1 MVSKRFCDILR
12 WSLIIAATAFGVKWL
27 WAFHW
32 LLGLTLS
39 VPAFILFMNV
49 VGFLTLPLYAITIEA
64 WEAKKI
70 WQNFVKNSMNSHE
83 FSKSQQCQGR
93 NN

>member
-49 VGFLTLPLYAITIEA
+49 VGFLTLPLYAITIEG
-64 WEAKKI
+64 WEAQKDLAKLCEK
-70 WQNFVKNSMNSHE
+70 QHE
-83 FSKSQQCQGR
+83 FSKSQQCQDKKE
-93 NN
+93 